1 MRNGICK
8 FARTGLFLPL
18 SLALAIIA
26 ITACTETHVMDD
38 VAGGSSDDAGIVAIK
53 DKEVAGVS
61 QKGPFVSG
69 STVTVQELDGATLK
83 QTGKSFKGTI
93 KSDKGDFVIN
103 NISLAS
109 QYAIVEVT
117 GYYRREI
124 SGALMQSEKST
135 GMITLRALT
144 DLSDRNTVNIN
155 LLTHLEY
162 DRMIYL
168 MGTGLSFH
176 DAKNQAEAEIFNAF
190 EIQGDFANAEDLD
203 IFREGEGSAALLA
216 ISVMMLRD
224 LTDAEFTEF
233 LAKFAAD
240 IEIDGKWDDDSSKVE
255 IAGWANPANRYGT
268 IPKVRENIESWNLG
282 TVPDFEKYVRNFWYE
297 IYGLGKC
304 GAEEEGVVSDVTNK
318 GVCDYTFVR
327 DRPNEHIAMNY
338 CYTSGYYIC
347 RDGAWVEATD
357 IEKDFYGSGKDD
369 GGEDGEIWEGLV
381 TGRYYQYDEVL
392 NEWMDPYYVWET
404 GMRINTNDE
413 VLAIMGSG
421 CTTKREGEVDT
432 GSDGNIYVCENLRWK
447 IAPENGDVLYGERCV
462 SDVVGRVIT
471 GPESDKYYCSLE
483 GWISMTDGWNWSIP
497 KELRFN
503 PDIAYDSITDE
514 RDGKVYRT
522 VKIGEQTW
530 MAENL
535 NYADSAKTPSLNGNV
550 WCTNSVLRNIMGSAP
565 TIWGTYMSIVLDT
578 YHTDVGGCTY
588 SWAAAIDSV
597 KLAEDTDNPLDC
609 GFEKTCG
616 LTGRVQGICPDGWH
630 LPDNDEWNELF
641 AAVGGIATAGKAL
654 KSQTGW
660 DYNGSGSDDFGFSAI
675 PISRYLD
682 NGYITMFW
690 SATEKDEISSYLV
703 AMGYSEDL
711 ALFVDDYEKHSQ
723 YPVRCL
729 KD

>member
-1 MRNGICK
+1 MKNSLYKIFQNGLTL
-8 FARTGLFLPL
+8 AL
-18 SLALAIIA
+18 SLAFVLIA
-26 ITACTETHVMDD
+26 VTACSEIKT
-38 VAGGSSDDAGIVAIK
+38 VAGGSSDDSGIVAITGK
-53 DKEVAGVS
+53 DVAGVS
-61 QKGPFVSG
+61 QKGPFVKG

-93 KSDKGDFVIN
+93 KSDRGDFVVN
-103 NISLAS
+103 NVSLES
-109 QYAIVEVT
+109 QYAILEAT

-327 DRPNEHIAMNY
+327 DWPNEHIAMNY

-357 IEKDFYGSGKDD
+357 IEKDFYQSGKDENA
-369 GGEDGEIWEGLV
+369 EDGEIWKGPV

-392 NEWMDPYYVWET
+392 KEWIDPYYIVET
-404 GMRINTNDE
+404 GVRMNMDDE
-413 VLAIMGSG
+413 VLVIMGRG
-421 CTTKREGEVDT
+421 CTTKHEGEVDT
-432 GSDGNIYVCENLRWK
+432 GSDGMRYACKDLKWVLAEDMARI
-447 IAPENGDVLYGERCV
+447 LYGERCY
-462 SDVVGRVIT
+462 SEDVGLVISGT
-471 GPESDKYYCSLE
+471 DGDKYYCARE
-483 GWISMTDGWNWSIP
+483 GWVNMTNGWSWSVP

-503 PDIAYDSITDE
+503 PDIAYDSIKDE

-535 NYADSAKTPSLNGNV
+535 NYADSAGTPSLKGNV
-550 WCTNSVLRNIMGSAP
+550 WCTNSVSHNIMGSILS
-565 TIWGTYMSIVLDT
+565 IWGTPLPVLLDSF
-578 YHTDVGGCTY
+578 YTDVGGCTY

-597 KLAEDTDNPLDC
+597 KLADDTDNPLDC

-641 AAVGGIATAGKAL
+641 AAVGGIATAAKVL

-660 DYNGSGSDDFGFSAI
+660 DYNGSGTDDFGFSAL

-682 NGYITMFW
+682 NGYMTMFW
-690 SATEKDEISSYLV
+690 STTEKDEISSYLV

-723 YPVRCL
+723 YPVRCI

>member
-53 DKEVAGVS
+53 NKDVAGVS

-69 STVTVQELDGATLK
+69 SAVTVQELDGATLK
-83 QTGKSFKGTI
+83 QTGKSFKGAI
-93 KSDKGDFVIN
+93 KSDRGDFVVN
-103 NISLAS
+103 NVSLES
-109 QYAIVEVT
+109 QYAILEVT

-124 SGALMQSEKST
+124 RDKYYYENISSGMV
-135 GMITLRALT
+135 TLRALT

-162 DRMIYL
+162 DRVMYL
-168 MGTGLSFH
+168 VGTGLSLH
-176 DAKNQAEAEIFNAF
+176 DAKNQAETEIFNAF
-190 EIQGDFANAEDLD
+190 GIHGKFANPEDLD
-203 IFREGEGSAALLA
+203 IFREGEGNAALLA
-216 ISVMMLRD
+216 ISMLMLRD
-224 LTDAEFTEF
+224 LSDAEFTEF

-240 IEIDGKWDDDSSKVE
+240 IETDGKWDDEKTKIK
-255 IAGWANPANRYGT
+255 IAIDAYYWDLFYIRAG
-268 IPKVRENIESWNLG
+268 IEEWNWG
-282 TVPDFEKYVRNFWYE
+282 PVPNFEKYVRNYWSMVF
-297 IYGLGKC
+297 GLDEC
-304 GAEEEGVVSDVTNK
+304 GAEEEGVVTNIK
-318 GVCDYTFVR
+318 NGAVPENSFKPLTR
-327 DRPNEHIAMNY
+327 L
-338 CYTSGYYIC
+338 IC

-421 CTTKREGEVDT
+421 CTTKREGEIDM
-432 GSDGNIYVCENLRWK
+432 GSDGMRYACKDLKWVLTEDMARI
-447 IAPENGDVLYGERCV
+447 LYGERCY
-462 SDVVGRVIT
+462 SEDVGLVISGT
-471 GPESDKYYCSLE
+471 DGDKYYCARE
-483 GWISMTDGWNWSIP
+483 GWVNMTNGWSWSVP

-503 PDIAYDSITDE
+503 PDIAYDSIKDE

-535 NYADSAKTPSLNGNV
+535 NYADSAGTPSLKGNV
-550 WCTNSVLRNIMGSAP
+550 WCTNSVSHNIMGSILS
-565 TIWGTYMSIVLDT
+565 IWGTPLPVLLDSF
-578 YHTDVGGCTY
+578 YTDVGGCNY
-588 SWAAAIDSV
+588 NWSAAIDSV
-597 KLAEDTDNPLDC
+597 KLANDADNPLDC
-609 GFEKTCG
+609 GQEKLCG
-616 LTGRVQGICPDGWH
+616 ITGRVQGICPDGWH
-630 LPDNDEWNELF
+630 LPNNDEWNELF
-641 AAVGGIATAGKAL
+641 AAVGGVATAGKAL

-660 DYNGSGSDDFGFSAI
+660 AYRGNGSDDYGFSAI
-675 PISRYLD
+675 PRSSPGGTND
-682 NGYITMFW
+682 QITLFW
-690 SATEKDEISSYLV
+690 SATEKDAYYTYLV
-703 AMGYSEDL
+703 AMGFSEDL
-711 ALFVDDYEKHSQ
+711 VLFVDDYDKISKN
-723 YPVRCL
+723 PIRCI